1 MNRYYI
7 VFVHDDIDPEVR
19 GPYLCEELRDDAARA
34 LRKEFGKDHGIYPL
48 NVNGHG
54 KPSIETY
61 SGKFFMSL
69 PEECW

>member
-1 MNRYYI
+1 MRYYI

-19 GPYLCEELRDDAARA
+19 GPYMSEELRDDVALA

-48 NVNGHG
+48 NIDGPG
-54 KPSIETY
+54 KPSIEAY